1 MTKRTVFSAQGFQ
14 ALLGELRTAFAEH
27 GRLTVSWNADLRSL
41 DQNAI
46 SHAWYEQLARE
57 LPEDDA
63 RGWKRMCKLHFGVPI
78 LRAEDEHFREFYD
91 GALKSLTYEQKLAA
105 MEYVPVTS
113 IMSKA
118 QLSRYLEDMRESFAS
133 QRSVYLEFPVEIV
146 KDAPPPAR

>member
-1 MTKRTVFSAQGFQ
+1 MKRTVFSPQGFQ

-78 LRAEDEHFREFYD
+78 LRAEDEAFREFYD
-91 GALKSLTYEQKLAA
+91 GALKRLTYEQKLAA

-113 IMSKA
+113 IMSKG
-118 QLSRYLEDMRESFAS
+118 QLSRYIADMARSFAVE
-133 QRSVYLEFPVEIV
+133 RGVHLELPL
-146 KDAPPPAR
+146 

>member
-27 GRLTVSWNADLRSL
+27 GRLTVSWNSDLRSL

-91 GALKSLTYEQKLAA
+91 GALKRLNYEQKLAA

-113 IMSKA
+113 IMTKA
-118 QLSRYLEDMRESFAS
+118 QLSRYLEDMQASFAS
-133 QRSVYLEFPVEIV
+133 QRSVYLEFPAETV
-146 KDAPPPAR
+146 KDASAAAR